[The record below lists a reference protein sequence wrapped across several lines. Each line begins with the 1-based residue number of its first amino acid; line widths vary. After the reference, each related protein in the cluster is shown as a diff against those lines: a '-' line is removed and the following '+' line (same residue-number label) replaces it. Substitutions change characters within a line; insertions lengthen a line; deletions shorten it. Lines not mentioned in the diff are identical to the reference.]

1 MGMLLIPFLDTL
13 ALIVD
18 LYFKVVVV
26 EVVLFWLLHFK
37 IISISNKYA
46 QRFMEILKMLTEP
59 VYKKIRSKVPPFAD
73 FDVSPFIVLL
83 ALFFVARL
91 IYALHEMIVL

>member
-13 ALIVD
+13 SLLVD
-18 LYFKVVVV
+18 IYFKIVVV

-37 IISISNKYA
+37 IITVSNKYA
-46 QRFMEILKMLTEP
+46 QKFMDILHKLTEP
-59 VYKKIRSKVPPFAD
+59 VYKRIRAKVPPFAD
-73 FDVSPFIVLL
+73 FDASPLIVLL

-91 IYALHEMIVL
+91 IYVLREMII